1 MMFATVSP
9 SMSEMRGESFTA
21 LLEEAGTG
29 EGNFSSV
36 CLSSAESAVSV
47 VTCAAPVA
55 CKVEE

>member
-9 SMSEMRGESFTA
+9 SISEMRGESFTS

-36 CLSSAESAVSV
+36 FVSSAESAVSV